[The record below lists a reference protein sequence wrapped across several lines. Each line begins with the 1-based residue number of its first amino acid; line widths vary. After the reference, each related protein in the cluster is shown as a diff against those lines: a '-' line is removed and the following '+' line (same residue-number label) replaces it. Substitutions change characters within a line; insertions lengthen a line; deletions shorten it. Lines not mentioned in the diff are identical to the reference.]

1 MVVHRPLTIDLLA
14 WWLRRRLLVIR
25 LEGSSM
31 APALEP
37 GDLLLAAR
45 THGAARFSI
54 VVEER
59 LFPDGTIAHQVKRVT
74 GRPGDRPRGLIVQ
87 AGYVWLEGDN
97 AAVSSDSRQRGP
109 ILESTIAAV
118 IVAALRD
125 GRLIDLRAPSSP
137 SDAPTHP
144 GA

>member
-1 MVVHRPLTIDLLA
+1 
-14 WWLRRRLLVIR
+14 
-25 LEGSSM
+25 
-31 APALEP
+31 
-37 GDLLLAAR
+37 
-45 THGAARFSI
+45 
-54 VVEER
+54 
-59 LFPDGTIAHQVKRVT
+59 
-74 GRPGDRPRGLIVQ
+74 LIVQ